1 MVHTLRLGVFIV
13 STLILLAVATFLI
26 GQRQFLFTPTY
37 ELKTS
42 FKTVTGLTEGA
53 EVRVG
58 GIHQGIVKHIT
69 LPERPNGDM
78 TVVMSLDQSTR
89 KVLRSDSV
97 ASIGSE
103 GLLGSKYIDISFGSD
118 KGAPLERDATIAGKP
133 PVDLN
138 EMVEKAGD
146 AVQKAGAALG
156 DVRGQMAQVTSKAA
170 EGAAAFTENMEAMR
184 HNFFLKGFFNNRGYE
199 DSAKLA
205 DHLIKQPP
213 RGEPVQTFSLDVRK
227 VFVDVDHAKLKS
239 EKALNPAGQYLQDN
253 PFSTAVVVAISGL
266 KGDSD
271 ELETM
276 LQARAWVVRDY
287 LVSNFRMDD
296 KRVKTMTRGKSAAK
310 TDDGTVEILVYRK

>member
-1 MVHTLRLGVFIV
+1 
-13 STLILLAVATFLI
+13 
-26 GQRQFLFTPTY
+26 
-37 ELKTS
+37 
-42 FKTVTGLTEGA
+42 
-53 EVRVG
+53 
-58 GIHQGIVKHIT
+58 
-69 LPERPNGDM
+69 M
-78 TVVMSLDQSTR
+78 TVVMSLERSTE

-103 GLLGSKYIDISFGSD
+103 GLLGSKFVDISFGSA
-118 KGAPLERDATIAGKP
+118 KGSPLGSGATIAGKA

-138 EMVEKAGD
+138 DMVEKAGE
-146 AVQKAGAALG
+146 AVEKAGAAMG

-199 DSAKLA
+199 DSGKLA
-205 DHLIKQPP
+205 DHLIKQSP
-213 RGEPVQTFSLDVRK
+213 RGTPVQTFSLDVK
-227 VFVDVDHAKLKS
+227 KIFVDLEHAKLKA

-253 PFSTAVVVAISGL
+253 PFDQAVIVAVSGL
-266 KGDSD
+266 KGDSE

-296 KRVKTMTRGKSAAK
+296 KRVKTMTRGKAAAK
-310 TDDGTVEILVYRK
+310 TDDGTVDIVIYRK